1 MSRSRRKTP
10 IFGIAICASERADK
24 KIWHHRFRTR
34 ERQTLTSM
42 APQQWEAHLGVQ
54 EREVSNVWAMGKD
67 GRGYFS
73 PVRQEG
79 QAEWVASRKG
89 KTEQERSALKLR
101 RLAKWRGK

>member
-1 MSRSRRKTP
+1 MCGP
-10 IFGIAICASERADK
+10 
-24 KIWHHRFRTR
+24 
-34 ERQTLTSM
+34 
-42 APQQWEAHLGVQ
+42 
-54 EREVSNVWAMGKD
+54 MGKD

-73 PVRQEG
+73 PVRQEE